1 MSTLLHFTK
10 GVANA
15 FGYTSAILKSIAWTE
30 EAIYMPNLTFDRK
43 IINYDFLF
51 ISVNRRQD
59 RF

>member
-1 MSTLLHFTK
+1 MSALPYFTQS
-10 GVANA
+10 VANA
-15 FGYTSAILKSIAWTE
+15 LGYANAILKSITRTDQ
-30 EAIYMPNLTFDRK
+30 AIYMPNLTFDRK